1 VAERRKRLTVDGWK
15 AVRAAYE
22 VPGETIAAIAKRFGT
37 STRAIHKHALDEGWS
52 RRYEGRQVDRSG
64 IITRM
69 FRVLQRQIV
78 FMEENMTQAGEKEVA
93 VLGKLASTLE
103 KLIQID
109 DAAAEKPKPANT
121 KEMTNLRNRL
131 AERIE
136 QLKRA

>member
-1 VAERRKRLTVDGWK
+1 MERKSRLTADAWL
-15 AVRAAYE
+15 AVRTAYE
-22 VPGETIAAIAKRFGT
+22 DNGETTGAIAKRFGIA
-37 STRAIHKHALDEGWS
+37 TRTLQNHVMEDGWR
-52 RRYEGRQVDRSG
+52 RRYERRQVDRAT

-69 FRVLQRQIV
+69 FRVLERQIV
-78 FMEENMTQAGEKEVA
+78 FMEENMTETGEKEVA

-109 DAAAEKPKPANT
+109 NAAAETPKAEKT
-121 KEMTNLRNRL
+121 KDMVDLRNKL